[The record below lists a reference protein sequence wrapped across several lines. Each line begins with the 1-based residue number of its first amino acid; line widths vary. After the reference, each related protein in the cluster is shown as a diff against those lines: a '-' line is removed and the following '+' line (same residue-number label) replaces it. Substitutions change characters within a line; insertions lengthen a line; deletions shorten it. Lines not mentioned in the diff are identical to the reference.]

1 MQDHAE
7 KALQELEQVR
17 QQQQAVLER
26 KVEALEREFKE
37 GIADLEQRFLLQV
50 TEGQTRDTGLRFT
63 HVL

>member
-1 MQDHAE
+1 MATVQDHAE

-50 TEGQTRDTGLRFT
+50 TVVHGNLVG
-63 HVL
+63 